1 MTDTGRRWESPSIA
15 AMVEAGVLTADFYT
29 FDMVQDQLVQAVE
42 YQRRLPRGDGAW
54 PFASD
59 GPWHLIVKDWW
70 DWGAHDEKPLPMVP
84 LTSDQ
89 IAMMWATLE
98 WLQHVPSA
106 DDRRLVGM
114 ALRNLAAGRKTVP
127 WTKLLKPMGVKRGA
141 HALRKRYSRA
151 LSAICEALNAAET
164 RA

>member
-1 MTDTGRRWESPSIA
+1 MGDTGRRWESPSTK
-15 AMVEAGVLTADFYT
+15 AMVEAGVLTDDFFT
-29 FDMVQDQLVQAVE
+29 FDMVQDQLVQAME
-42 YQRRLPRGDGAW
+42 YQGRLPRDGGW

-70 DWGAHDEKPLPMVP
+70 DWGAHDERPMPRVP
-84 LTSDQ
+84 LTDAQ
-89 IAMMWATLE
+89 IALMWATFE
-98 WLQHVPSA
+98 WLSHIPSP

-141 HALRKRYSRA
+141 DALRKRYSKA
-151 LSAICEALNAAET
+151 ISVICEALNAAET

>member
-1 MTDTGRRWESPSIA
+1 MSGEGGRWDRRSTA
-15 AMVEAGVLTADFYT
+15 AMVEAGVIADDFYT
-29 FDMVQDQLVQAVE
+29 FDMVQDQLVQAME
-42 YQRRLPRGDGAW
+42 YQRRYPKGGAW

-70 DWGAHDEKPLPMVP
+70 DWGAHDERPMPRVP
-84 LTSDQ
+84 LTDAQ

-98 WLQHVPSA
+98 WLRHVPSPE
-106 DDRRLVGM
+106 DRRLVGM

-141 HALRKRYSRA
+141 HALRKRYGRA
-151 LSAICEALNAAET
+151 LNAICEALNAAET